1 MKVTKNFIAAL
12 FFALLFTVF
21 TPQIHAEEAVAAA
34 APEKEEAAEAEE
46 EIPPG
51 LKVYMGRKIAQTMH
65 WMGAEWLTRT
75 RREREEAGTVMFEQ
89 LKIKPGQR
97 VCDMGCGNG
106 YYTLPMAKAV
116 GKEGRVYAVDI
127 QKEMLTMLRRR
138 ADKEE
143 LENIIYVHGELH
155 DPKLPRERV
164 DLLLMVDVYHEFSHP
179 VHMLKA
185 IRESLAPGG
194 RVALVEYR
202 AEDDTVPIKPDH
214 KMSKKQIM
222 KEYTANGFK
231 LVESFD
237 ELPWQHLMFFE
248 VAEDPEEGAAKEK

>member
-1 MKVTKNFIAAL
+1 MREIKKSIFAAI
-12 FFALLFTVF
+12 FVSVF
-21 TPQIHAEEAVAAA
+21 SVFMPQVLAEEAVVASEAV
-34 APEKEEAAEAEE
+34 EEAAAEGE
-46 EIPPG
+46 KEVPPG
-51 LKVYMGRKIAQTMH
+51 LKEYMGRKIAQTMH

-89 LKIKPGQR
+89 LKIKPGQK

-127 QKEMLTMLRRR
+127 QQEMLTMLRKR

-179 VHMLKA
+179 VHMLEA

-214 KMSKKQIM
+214 KMSKEQIM

-237 ELPWQHLMFFE
+237 ELPWQHLRFFE
-248 VAEDPEEGAAKEK
+248 VAEDPEKGAAKEE

>member
-12 FFALLFTVF
+12 YFALLFTVF

-34 APEKEEAAEAEE
+34 APAKEETAEAEE

-138 ADKEE
+138 ADKEK

-155 DPKLPRERV
+155 DPKLPRGRV

-179 VHMLKA
+179 VHMLTA

-214 KMSKKQIM
+214 KMSKEQIM

-248 VAEDPEEGAAKEK
+248 VAEDPEEGATKEE